1 MSSKLRLAN
10 LPLEQDDME
19 EDYMDGQY
27 ADHQRKKVA
36 KGKRKKQG
44 SDNYMEQRSLKRD
57 FDINM
62 PNF

>member
-10 LPLEQDDME
+10 LPLEQDEME

-27 ADHQRKKVA
+27 EDHQRRKAA
-36 KGKRKKQG
+36 KGKRKKQ
-44 SDNYMEQRSLKRD
+44 SPDNYIEQRSLKRD
-57 FDINM
+57 FDMNM